1 MPNFNMESAIE
12 LRWQKDEWNP
22 WTGLQ
27 KVLQYRTKY
36 TVMDYGI
43 QTPNTNDYGLK
54 TVWSEWK
61 TVPTIQDVSELIDKT
76 IKR

>member
-1 MPNFNMESAIE
+1 MRHFNMESIIE
-12 LRWQKDEWNP
+12 LRWLVDMTQLSGQRLE
-22 WTGLQ
+22 
-27 KVLQYRTKY
+27 YRTKY

-43 QTPNTNDYGLK
+43 QTPNIDDYGLK

-61 TVPTIQDVSELIDKT
+61 TVPTIQEESEFFDKT

>member
-1 MPNFNMESAIE
+1 MESAIE

-61 TVPTIQDVSELIDKT
+61 TVPTIQDESELIDKT